1 MTTTPLPHPLT
12 GECFP
17 SPVPPGSGWP
27 DDPAALDTPVARTP
41 SQVRRA
47 SARMDFLPKLDAHVS
62 VCRACPR
69 LVKWREDVAA
79 NKRRAYL
86 DQPYWGRP
94 VTSLGPADAWLG
106 VVGLAPAAHGGNRTG
121 RMFTGDRS
129 GDWIHRALHRAGL
142 SSLPAPQNAG
152 DGLELNGIRLIQ
164 PIHCAPPQN
173 KPTTEEKLTCRPWLV
188 AELQLLANLEV
199 LMCLGGISWQV
210 TLQAVA
216 AAGWQ
221 VPRPRPGFGHGAHAQ
236 LTDQRGRPVQLL
248 GCYHPSQHN
257 TFTGKLTES
266 MLDEVV
272 ATAVHMRTQP

>member
-1 MTTTPLPHPLT
+1 MTSPTGGDPLPPL
-12 GECFP
+12 
-17 SPVPPGSGWP
+17 VPPTPGSP
-27 DDPAALDTPVARTP
+27 
-41 SQVRRA
+41 
-47 SARMDFLPKLDAHVS
+47 
-62 VCRACPR
+62 
-69 LVKWREDVAA
+69 
-79 NKRRAYL
+79 
-86 DQPYWGRP
+86 
-94 VTSLGPADAWLG
+94 

-152 DGLELNGIRLIQ
+152 DGLQLSGVRLIQ

-173 KPTTEEKLTCRPWLV
+173 KPTTQEKLTCQPWLV
-188 AELQLLANLEV
+188 AELQLLKDLKV

-236 LTDQRGRPVQLL
+236 LTDKQGRTVQLL
-248 GCYHPSQHN
+248 GCYHPSQQN
-257 TFTGKLTES
+257 TFTRKLTES

-272 ATAVHMRTQP
+272 ATTVHLRTEL

>member
-47 SARMDFLPKLDAHVS
+47 SARMDSLPKLDAHVS

-94 VTSLGPADAWLG
+94 VTSLGPADAWLAG
-106 VVGLAPAAHGGNRTG
+106 GGLGARCPRREPHRSDVHRGPLGRLDSPRPPPRWPVLPPRATKRWGRSAAKRRPPDPTHPL
-121 RMFTGDRS
+121 
-129 GDWIHRALHRAGL
+129 RAAAEQAHYAGKTH
-142 SSLPAPQNAG
+142 LPALAG
-152 DGLELNGIRLIQ
+152 GRT
-164 PIHCAPPQN
+164 
-173 KPTTEEKLTCRPWLV
+173 PTAERP
-188 AELQLLANLEV
+188 
-199 LMCLGGISWQV
+199 
-210 TLQAVA
+210 
-216 AAGWQ
+216 
-221 VPRPRPGFGHGAHAQ
+221 
-236 LTDQRGRPVQLL
+236 
-248 GCYHPSQHN
+248 
-257 TFTGKLTES
+257 
-266 MLDEVV
+266 
-272 ATAVHMRTQP
+272 